1 MTFQFEKERVTAV
14 SPEGRPMGFIVFPQV
29 RTGLV
34 NISQIMTY
42 PAFRGQG
49 VDNAMMEALLS
60 YLERNDQKAAL
71 TSPFAQQYLEKNPKW
86 KHILPGEMHF
96 TTH

>member
-1 MTFQFEKERVTAV
+1 MTFSFEKERMTAV
-14 SPEGRPMGFIVFPQV
+14 SPEGQPMGFITFPRV
-29 RTGLV
+29 RAGLV
-34 NISQIMTY
+34 NISQIMTF

-49 VDNAMMEALLS
+49 VDNAMMESLLTH
-60 YLERNDQKAAL
+60 LEQHHQKAAL

-86 KHILPGEMHF
+86 RHILPSEMHF